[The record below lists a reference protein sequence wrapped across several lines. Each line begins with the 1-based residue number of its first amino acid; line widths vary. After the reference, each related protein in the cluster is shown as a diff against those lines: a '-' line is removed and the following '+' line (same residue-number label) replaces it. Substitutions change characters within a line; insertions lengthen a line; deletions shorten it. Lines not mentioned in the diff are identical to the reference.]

1 MRITAVVENNM
12 IRLPMHVPDGTR
24 AEVILPAEAAK
35 STVAPEG
42 SFFDTIR
49 DLIGSVEGPPDMAS
63 RFAH

>member
-1 MRITAVVENNM
+1 M